1 LGYPHGVGPGRGLT
15 STNQDQDEAEAMR
28 PLWIVR
34 VDPLQKSLQRVIAG
48 GAISWT
54 RRRVDVVRVTP
65 QNLGGASH

>member
-1 LGYPHGVGPGRGLT
+1 MGGLT

-48 GAISWT
+48 GDCHILDKAQS
-54 RRRVDVVRVTP
+54 
-65 QNLGGASH
+65 